1 MFGKFRG
8 LLLRFKSD
16 ACGVTAIEYG
26 MIAAAIAIVIIVA
39 AELTGTNLTAAFNA
53 IATAVDPAP

>member
-8 LLLRFKSD
+8 LLSHFKSD
-16 ACGVTAIEYG
+16 DSGVTAIEYG

-39 AELTGTNLTAAFNA
+39 AELTGTNLTDAFNA
-53 IATAVDPAP
+53 IATAVDPH